1 MRDAIIMPDISLFIH
16 VHIIFLILLFSDQK
30 LYGISGGIENLD
42 EENKRLENE
51 LDSLE
56 QEIQESQVH
65 LQKIFHIV
73 TVSLKKHHVLS
84 RQFIFY

>member
-1 MRDAIIMPDISLFIH
+1 MRDAIIMPDTSLFIH
-16 VHIIFLILLFSDQK
+16 VHIIFLFLVLLFSDQK

-65 LQKIFHIV
+65 LQKKFLH
-73 TVSLKKHHVLS
+73 
-84 RQFIFY
+84 

>member
-1 MRDAIIMPDISLFIH
+1 MPSSCQIYRCSYMYILYSY
-16 VHIIFLILLFSDQK
+16 LLFSDQK

-65 LQKIFHIV
+65 LQKIFHIE
-73 TVSLKKHHVLS
+73 TVSVKKHHVLS

>member
-1 MRDAIIMPDISLFIH
+1 MYVLFFY
-16 VHIIFLILLFSDQK
+16 FLFYLFSDQK

-56 QEIQESQVH
+56 QEIQESQVR
-65 LQKIFHIV
+65 LQKSFYIE
-73 TVSLKKHHVLS
+73 TVS
-84 RQFIFY
+84 

>member
-1 MRDAIIMPDISLFIH
+1 MPDTSLFIH
-16 VHIIFLILLFSDQK
+16 VYHILFFILPYSDQK

-65 LQKIFHIV
+65 LQNSFCIK
-73 TVSLKKHHVLS
+73 TV
-84 RQFIFY
+84 F